1 MNAKSMTNYLPT
13 FNMILFKNL
22 RPSLSLSLPSRQ
34 DMRILVLTA
43 ANKIRKGKAIFFLNN
58 VGNRFTIPY
67 YSIFYIADESFHV
80 LHDINLNIEQG
91 EFVGIMGKSG
101 SGKFALI
108 NIIGFLDDQFEER
121 YDFYEHPIHDYRRA
135 QFSKCGRIK
144 LWEII

>member
-1 MNAKSMTNYLPT
+1 MG
-13 FNMILFKNL
+13 
-22 RPSLSLSLPSRQ
+22 R
-34 DMRILVLTA
+34 LVLTA

-80 LHDINLNIEQG
+80 LHDINLNIKQG

-121 YDFYEHPIHDYRRA
+121 YDFYEHPIHDYMRA